1 MTVFGCSPFV
11 PRPRVS
17 GGNASR
23 NRLAWLASAI
33 LTLAIVLVAV
43 PARAQTLD
51 TRGRHHRKADLSRL
65 VIVGDSL
72 SAGFQNGSL
81 LDSQQTHG
89 YAALVAA
96 QAGVPLI
103 LPLIAPPG
111 IPNVLE
117 LISVGPPPILVRAPG
132 TSTGRDDIF
141 AQATD
146 LAVPGHNVEDALV
159 TRPGPPI
166 DDLTD
171 LVLGLPGLLAGVSR
185 SQLEWAEALHPTT
198 VFVWIGNNDALGAA
212 LAADPSLVTPVPQFR
227 AQYTELMNRLNATG
241 AALIV
246 ANIPDVTVV
255 PALTPT
261 EDVVEETGL
270 PLFVIGPI
278 LGIGEGDFVT
288 PQGIALIPGIL
299 SNPSSGPLPSSVVL
313 RAGQAAQ
320 IRATVNAYNEI
331 IEDAAEEHGAALVN
345 IHALLNRIRAHGFE
359 VNGERLTTEFL
370 GGIFS
375 LDGVHPTNTGYA
387 VLANQFIRAL
397 DRKFDT
403 EIPPLNVKKVAAS
416 DPLVFPG
423 IEPPDSLGRH
433 VDPDTG
439 RAMQA
444 LFAAHRAGAHR

>member
-1 MTVFGCSPFV
+1 M
-11 PRPRVS
+11 
-17 GGNASR
+17 
-23 NRLAWLASAI
+23 LAMMLAG
-33 LTLAIVLVAV
+33 V
-43 PARAQTLD
+43 PALAQTLGL
-51 TRGRHHRKADLSRL
+51 RGSHDRKADLSRL

-81 LDSQQTHG
+81 LDSQQPHG

-96 QAGVPLI
+96 QAGVPLT

-117 LISVGPPPILVRAPG
+117 LISVGPPPNIIRAPG

-141 AQATD
+141 AQATN

-171 LVLGLPGLLAGVSR
+171 LVLGPPGLLAGVAR

-198 VFVWIGNNDALGAA
+198 ILVWIGNNDALGAA
-212 LAADPSLVTPVPQFR
+212 LAADPSLVTPIAQFR
-227 AQYTELMNRLNATG
+227 AEFTELMNRLDATG
-241 AALIV
+241 AALVV

-261 EDVVEETGL
+261 EDIVEETGL

-278 LGIGEGDFVT
+278 LGIDDRDFVT

-313 RAGQAAQ
+313 RAAQAAQ
-320 IRATVNAYNEI
+320 IRATVNAYDEI
-331 IEDAAEEHGAALVN
+331 IDDDARKHGAALVN
-345 IHALLNRIRAHGFE
+345 IHALLHRILVHGFE
-359 VNGERLTTEFL
+359 ANGVRMTNEFL

-387 VLANQFIRAL
+387 IVANAFIRAL
-397 DRKFDT
+397 DRNFDA
-403 EIPPLNVKKVAAS
+403 EIQTVDVEKVAAS

-423 IEPPDSLGRH
+423 IEPPDSLERH

-439 RAMQA
+439 KAMQA
-444 LFAAHRAGAHR
+444 LFAPNRAAAHR

>member
-1 MTVFGCSPFV
+1 MTIFRHSPFV

-17 GGNASR
+17 RGNASR
-23 NRLAWLASAI
+23 KRLAWLGSAV
-33 LTLAIVLVAV
+33 LTLAMVLAAV
-43 PARAQTLD
+43 PARAQTLGPRSSHD
-51 TRGRHHRKADLSRL
+51 RKTDLSRL

-81 LDSQQTHG
+81 LDSQQPHG

-96 QAGVPLI
+96 QAGVPLT

-117 LISVGPPPILVRAPG
+117 LISVGPPPNIIRAPG
-132 TSTGRDDIF
+132 TSPGRDDIF

-198 VFVWIGNNDALGAA
+198 ILVWIGNNDVLGAA
-212 LAADPSLVTPVPQFR
+212 FAADPSLVTPVAQFR
-227 AQYTELMNRLNATG
+227 AEFTELMNRLDATG
-241 AALIV
+241 AALVV

-261 EDVVEETGL
+261 EDIVEETGL

-278 LGIGEGDFVT
+278 VT
-288 PQGIALIPGIL
+288 PQGIALIPSIL

-313 RAGQAAQ
+313 RAAQAAQ
-320 IRATVNAYNEI
+320 IRATVNAYDEI
-331 IEDAAEEHGAALVN
+331 IEDAARKHGAALVN
-345 IHALLNRIRAHGFE
+345 IHALLHRILVHGFE
-359 VNGERLTTEFL
+359 ANGVRLTNEFL

-387 VLANQFIRAL
+387 IVANAFIRAL
-397 DRKFDT
+397 DRNFDA
-403 EIPPLNVKKVAAS
+403 EIPTVDVEKVAAS
-416 DPLVFPG
+416 DPLVSPG
-423 IEPPDSLGRH
+423 IEPPDSLERH

-439 RAMQA
+439 KAMQA
-444 LFAAHRAGAHR
+444 LFAPHRAAAHR